1 MTKNKIEEVEIV
13 KHHSSLYLKNRGGRT
28 GSRAQHQ
35 TEVERDESG
44 RSQSGWDRPWKA
56 SAMVSVCQERFVSR
70 LRSQSGSNTAGF
82 LSAQTDIQ
90 RCLSAPSVCSWWFC
104 CWTFPHKSW
113 PDVAL
118 YKAAN
123 LVQMPLIFR
132 ENESKF
138 LSHEPFSDFQHVS
151 CTWNGSYEALSL
163 SQIWVVSMSWWID
176 FEIHLNV
183 RFIVYVCDII
193 TFIFLLKCVLKL

>member
-1 MTKNKIEEVEIV
+1 MTKNRIEEVEIV

-56 SAMVSVCQERFVSR
+56 SATVSVCQERFVSR
-70 LRSQSGSNTAGF
+70 LRSQSGSNTVGF

-90 RCLSAPSVCSWWFC
+90 LCLSAPSVCSWWFC

-123 LVQMPLIFR
+123 LVQMPLFLGKTKANFCLTSRFR
-132 ENESKF
+132 F
-138 LSHEPFSDFQHVS
+138 PARQL
-151 CTWNGSYEALSL
+151 
-163 SQIWVVSMSWWID
+163 
-176 FEIHLNV
+176 HLK
-183 RFIVYVCDII
+183 RFIWSFKSEPNMSCLNAMMDW
-193 TFIFLLKCVLKL
+193 FWNSFKC